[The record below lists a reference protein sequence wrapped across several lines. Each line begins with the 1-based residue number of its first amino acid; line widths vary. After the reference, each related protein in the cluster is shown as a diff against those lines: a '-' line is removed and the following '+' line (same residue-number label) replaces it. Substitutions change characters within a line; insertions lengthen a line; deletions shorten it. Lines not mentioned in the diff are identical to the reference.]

1 MAHKDCSM
9 QSNAIHVE
17 EKDLLPRRHWITFS
31 EGWAELNPVRNQNL
45 YHHCQVGV
53 KLQLTLHLLLLTTLQ
68 LAHLPSFSLLHYP
81 PPPILAFWPVHTV
94 PQAMEDKEAAGKMG
108 RRSGGERRR
117 GKVGGRK
124 TRIRKMGRAE
134 NRERQGLIYTNHL

>member
-17 EKDLLPRRHWITFS
+17 EKDLLPRHHWITFS

-68 LAHLPSFSLLHYP
+68 LAHLPSFLP
-81 PPPILAFWPVHTV
+81 PPVSNSSCLFTRCQPLC
-94 PQAMEDKEAAGKMG
+94 AAVVLYYYTF
-108 RRSGGERRR
+108 
-117 GKVGGRK
+117 KVLYCK
-124 TRIRKMGRAE
+124 I
-134 NRERQGLIYTNHL
+134 